1 MRQRGKR
8 GTLEL
13 QAKPHAMFLLNS
25 VITVIVCS
33 VASQSTSNLKTGR
46 VQKPD
51 LMEFAMKLMFSLVSI
66 YLGTIMIRLPTH
78 LTKIR
83 A

>member
-33 VASQSTSNLKTGR
+33 VASLSTSNLEAGR
-46 VQKPD
+46 VQKPV
-51 LMEFAMKLMFSLVSI
+51 LMELAIRLMFSLVSL
-66 YLGTIMIRLPTH
+66 YMRG
-78 LTKIR
+78 